1 MGVGWGLFARE
12 PWGRRARAAAAQ
24 GGSSPVSN
32 IKGALYLVE

>member
-24 GGSSPVSN
+24 GGLSPVTN
-32 IKGALYLVE
+32 RKGALYVLE